1 MGLPRPRKRTKL
13 SAMARGMILPL
24 RRERLAERSR
34 LDELEERAASRRES
48 PSERLTLA
56 LELSDLSRDLAAA
69 ACAGW
74 LGRPRPLEEKARLYV
89 DPLLAAARTRR

>member
-1 MGLPRPRKRTKL
+1 
-13 SAMARGMILPL
+13 MAGGMILPL
-24 RRERLAERSR
+24 RRERMAERSR

-69 ACAGW
+69 AGAGW
-74 LGRPRPLEEKARLYV
+74 LGRPRLLAGKARLYV
-89 DPLLAAARTRR
+89 GPLLAVARASR